1 MPERSGYEMYSNLN
15 GANNAANVNALV
27 NPTTYGAA
35 PVARELTRKQKHNK
49 KSKSYKTS
57 KFGLNIEVLTDVNPK
72 NIVSKEAIIEM
83 KKIREKV
90 KNKKNIGGDL
100 VKMPK
105 NKMFK
110 V

>member
-1 MPERSGYEMYSNLN
+1 MPEQSGHEIYSNLN
-15 GANNAANVNALV
+15 GANNTAHVAGLV
-27 NPTTYGAA
+27 DPRAYGAA

-49 KSKSYKTS
+49 KSRSYKTE
-57 KFGLNIEVLTDVNPK
+57 LNMKVLTDVNPK
-72 NIVSKEAIIEM
+72 NIVSKEAIGRIQT
-83 KKIREKV
+83 IARKV